1 MLLICVLYYVIENY
15 FSIDYLCCH
24 YKTLSVI
31 SSDKISEE
39 ASYNEL
45 LGIGIPKV
53 LINLITC
60 HGLMKKPNS
69 TVILVCQYVL
79 VNYYLAKVFVILEHK
94 SKQWSSVPNDV
105 KLIIHAIN
113 KQNTYYVM
121 ACYI

>member
-1 MLLICVLYYVIENY
+1 MIQKTPTKMYWVLSCVLYYVIENY
-15 FSIDYLCCH
+15 VSIDYLCCH

-60 HGLMKKPNS
+60 HRLMNKPNS

-79 VNYYLAKVFVILEHK
+79 VN
-94 SKQWSSVPNDV
+94 
-105 KLIIHAIN
+105 
-113 KQNTYYVM
+113 
-121 ACYI
+121 